1 MIPRL
6 GIFTSPDPV
15 PGGSCTT
22 YGYTCGDPINDS
34 DLPGTFSW
42 GQVVGIAVALVV
54 SLVLPEFAGF
64 MFAAEAGIW
73 ATAVAT
79 VVAGA
84 AGGPITMGI
93 ADAID
98 GTTHSAASYGW
109 SILSG
114 AITGAV
120 SGGVGFFLSKATY
133 VEGELITDEAAYAY
147 GMKRL
152 EGDGGVDGYGL
163 YEQARYGGYQMT
175 SGLRRLN
182 LKRTGTLYDETWV
195 NNGLETLKKA
205 TANIAKWKR
214 IATTVTKAGE
224 QGLHKEFGWFN

>member
-120 SGGVGFFLSKATY
+120 SGGVGFFLSKAPNAAA
-133 VEGELITDEAAYAY
+133 VASAITSRQIAIARAITARRQLQAAATR
-147 GMKRL
+147 MP
-152 EGDGGVDGYGL
+152 
-163 YEQARYGGYQMT
+163 
-175 SGLRRLN
+175 SGSS
-182 LKRTGTLYDETWV
+182 V
-195 NNGLETLKKA
+195 A
-205 TANIAKWKR
+205 AF
-214 IATTVTKAGE
+214 TV
-224 QGLHKEFGWFN
+224 